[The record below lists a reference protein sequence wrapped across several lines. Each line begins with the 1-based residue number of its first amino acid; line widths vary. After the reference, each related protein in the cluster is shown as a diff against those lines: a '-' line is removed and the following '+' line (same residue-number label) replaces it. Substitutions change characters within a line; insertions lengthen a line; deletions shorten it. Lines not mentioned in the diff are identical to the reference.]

1 MKEQLN
7 LFKAFEP
14 PVLTVTQLN
23 HYMRQLLESDELLQR
38 VWIQGEISNVSTPRS
53 GHIYFTLKDNEAA
66 VKCVIWR
73 SSAQRM
79 TQHPTDGL
87 LVEAR
92 GYISVYER
100 GGDYQLYV
108 DGLRIAGEGAL
119 YQEFLELKAK
129 LEAEGL
135 FDEELKRPIP
145 AFPQKIGVVTSAT
158 GAAVQDM
165 LNTIGQRYP
174 LAEVVLSPAAVQGAQ
189 APAQIIKAL
198 DLLFTKEKPDVILIG
213 RGGGSLEDLWCF
225 NDEGVVRKIAASPVP
240 IISGVGHETDFTL
253 SDFAADLRAPTP
265 TGAAVLATPLMTDLE
280 DQLTNIF
287 LTLNTYIISHLD
299 RHRSRVNELKA
310 LLKYLAPT
318 HRISSEIQHLDH
330 FTMRMQTAISQLLS
344 VRQHHLVASEQQ
356 LNALNPKQILKR
368 GYAILQNET
377 GDPVTSVTKV
387 NKNQSLTAVL
397 KDGTLGVE
405 ITQITPNPVD
415 QSEG

>member
-7 LFKAFEP
+7 LFNAFEP

-79 TQHPTDGL
+79 TQHPTDGM

-108 DGLRIAGEGAL
+108 DGLRIAGEGVL

-145 AFPQKIGVVTSAT
+145 AFPQKIGIVTSAT

-165 LNTIGQRYP
+165 LNTISQRFP
-174 LAEVVLSPAAVQGAQ
+174 LAEVILSPAAVQGAQ
-189 APAQIIKAL
+189 APTQIIKAL
-198 DLLFTKEKPDVILIG
+198 SMLYEKEKPDVILIG

-265 TGAAVLATPLMTDLE
+265 TGAAVMATPQITDLE

-287 LTLNTYIISHLD
+287 LTLNTYIYTHLD
-299 RHRSRVNELKA
+299 RHQNRLNELRA
-310 LLKYLAPT
+310 QLKYTAPV
-318 HRISSEIQHLDH
+318 HRVSAEMQHLDH
-330 FTMRMQTAISQLLS
+330 ITMRMHNTINQSLS
-344 VRQHHLVASEQQ
+344 VKQHHLAASHQQ
-356 LNALNPKQILKR
+356 LNSLSPTQILKR
-368 GYAILQNET
+368 GYAILQNQA
-377 GDPVTSVTKV
+377 GKPITSVTEIKE
-387 NKNQSLTAVL
+387 KQSLTAVL
-397 KDGTLGVE
+397 KDGTLGVDV
-405 ITQITPNPVD
+405 TQITPNLEEKN
-415 QSEG
+415 EG